1 MNYEIRKQLVDI
13 AASKVGVKEKTRN
26 SGKQIIEF
34 QRATNLEGTGWPWCA
49 AFMCWCIREWG
60 KLPEVL
66 DALKMTPK
74 QFEQWRP
81 KTAAAFGFED
91 WARKNKLLIMN
102 DSQQNELKTGDLM
115 VFDSSHIGIV
125 ETDKETK
132 VFTIEGNTGPSGGND
147 GDGVWQKVRNRKE
160 ARSFIR
166 IIPA

>member
-1 MNYEIRKQLVDI
+1 MNYELRKKLVDI
-13 AASKVGVKEKTRN
+13 AAAKVGTKEKTRN

-34 QRATNLEGTGWPWCA
+34 QRATNLEGTSWPWCA

-60 KLPEVL
+60 KDPEVL
-66 DALKMTPK
+66 KALNKTPA
-74 QFEQWRP
+74 QFEKWRP

-91 WARKNKLLIMN
+91 WAMKSGLLVMT
-102 DSQQNELKTGDLM
+102 DSQQNDLKTGDLM

-125 ETDKETK
+125 ETDKGTK

-166 IIPA
+166 ILPA